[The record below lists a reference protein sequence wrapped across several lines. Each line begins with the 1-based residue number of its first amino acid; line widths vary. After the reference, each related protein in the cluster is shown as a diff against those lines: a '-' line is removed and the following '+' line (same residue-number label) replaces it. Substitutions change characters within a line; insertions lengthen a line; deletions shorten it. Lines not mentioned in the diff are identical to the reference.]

1 LLDSTETSSGLK
13 NIQLLV
19 NELNESQ
26 KHNKDLKRIIVNL
39 QNQLESDS
47 TIDVLASNGNPLK
60 KEFSNISLIDEEIIE
75 TNV

>member
-39 QNQLESDS
+39 QNQLESE
-47 TIDVLASNGNPLK
+47 NPLK